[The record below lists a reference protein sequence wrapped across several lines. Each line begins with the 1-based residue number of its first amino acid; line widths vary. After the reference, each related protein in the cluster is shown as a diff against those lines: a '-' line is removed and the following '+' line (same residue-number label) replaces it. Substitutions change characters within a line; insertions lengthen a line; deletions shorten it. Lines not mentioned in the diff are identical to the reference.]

1 MIMTQ
6 EDKFNKDDIDKF
18 YKISHLNPFN
28 LLQYLEESHC
38 YAVSNIEMRERLI
51 QEETRHLWKDE
62 KVCVA
67 SSKKYIKQMK
77 REMRIFQVR
86 ADILSHLIGKIRS
99 GEFSDPDED
108 ELIDDKM
115 REEGK
120 QLCRDMLDL
129 LKGDNHAGS
138 F

>member
-1 MIMTQ
+1 MCD
-6 EDKFNKDDIDKF
+6 EDKFNRDDIDKF

-28 LLQYLEESHC
+28 LLQYLEEAHC
-38 YAVSNIEMRERLI
+38 YAVSNVEMRERLI
-51 QEETRHLWKDE
+51 QEETRHLWRDE

-67 SSKKYIKQMK
+67 SSKRYIKQMK
-77 REMRIFQVR
+77 REMKIFQAR
-86 ADILSHLIGKIRS
+86 ADMSSHLIGKIRN

-129 LKGDNHAGS
+129 LKGDSHARS
-138 F
+138 L

>member
-1 MIMTQ
+1 MTH
-6 EDKFNKDDIDKF
+6 EDKFNLDDIDKF

-38 YAVSNIEMRERLI
+38 YAISNVEMRERLI
-51 QEETRHLWKDE
+51 QEETRHLWKGE
-62 KVCVA
+62 NVCIS

-86 ADILSHLIGKIRS
+86 ADVISHLIQKIGS

-120 QLCRDMLDL
+120 QLCRDMLEA
-129 LKGDNHAGS
+129 LKNNK
-138 F
+138 